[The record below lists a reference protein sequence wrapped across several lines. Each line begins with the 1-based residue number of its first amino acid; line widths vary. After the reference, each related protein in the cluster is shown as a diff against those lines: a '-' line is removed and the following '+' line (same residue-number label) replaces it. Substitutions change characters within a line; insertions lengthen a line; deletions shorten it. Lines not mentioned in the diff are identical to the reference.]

1 MKKHTDANDV
11 EQIYVSWG
19 RRAEIYIDQTVSFY
33 KKNKVKKISLKT
45 CDNMARGMF
54 EIVFCKRMVFFVYFM
69 WFPKLSLKI

>member
-33 KKNKVKKISLKT
+33 KKNKVKKISLKIY
-45 CDNMARGMF
+45 DNIAHGSVRN
-54 EIVFCKRMVFFVYFM
+54 CKRKMVFFVYFM